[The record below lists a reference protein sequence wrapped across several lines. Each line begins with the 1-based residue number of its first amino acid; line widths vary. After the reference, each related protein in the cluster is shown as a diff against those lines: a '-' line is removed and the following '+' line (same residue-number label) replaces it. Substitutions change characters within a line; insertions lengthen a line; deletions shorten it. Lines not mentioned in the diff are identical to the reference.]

1 MSTAL
6 REAAQQIL
14 VAWDNDDSGT
24 MDHPLSAAI
33 EALRD
38 ALAQEEQEPTARYK
52 CIVVDNHHPKGVPL
66 EQWVNVSRREWQ
78 GLTQKEIIDG
88 REQLPTEDLCN
99 WSFRQGAYFAETRL
113 KEKNA

>member
-33 EALRD
+33 EALRA
-38 ALAQEEQEPTARYK
+38 ALEQQEPR
-52 CIVVDNHHPKGVPL
+52 
-66 EQWVNVSRREWQ
+66 SEWQ

-99 WSFRQGAYFAETRL
+99 WSFRQGAYFAETKL

>member
-33 EALRD
+33 EALR
-38 ALAQEEQEPTARYK
+38 AT
-52 CIVVDNHHPKGVPL
+52 L
-66 EQWVNVSRREWQ
+66 EQQEQFISLQELAEALGEPDIDSDSEIDKDDILDMVELQRE
-78 GLTQKEIIDG
+78 LLFYAISLNSKMRKRKT
-88 REQLPTEDLCN
+88 
-99 WSFRQGAYFAETRL
+99 
-113 KEKNA
+113 